1 MLVAAADDVFLK
13 PAQKGRQ
20 SGASAKSYDAESTGE
35 RLRFGRFLLHRM
47 T

>member
-1 MLVAAADDVFLK
+1 MLVAAADYVLFK
-13 PAQKGRQ
+13 PAQKSGQ
-20 SGASAKSYDAESTGE
+20 SGASAESYDAESTGE